1 MFQRPRYARG
11 STARQKR
18 IPLRA
23 LSTGCYLMRAS
34 AFLAFN
40 YVRLTYRGLTSLTLH
55 EARHDRPL
63 EVRKRGWTN
72 ADRGRSVII
81 QPELLPAAL
90 SLELTGMPVIRHPVS
105 WPNLYGLSVRRKSIF
120 LFISIDLENLEDGW
134 IWTKDSLA
142 FNFK

>member
-1 MFQRPRYARG
+1 MFQRHGPRYERG

-81 QPELLPAAL
+81 QPELPPPLCR
-90 SLELTGMPVIRHPVS
+90 STKLTGMPVIAIRFPGRTCTAF
-105 WPNLYGLSVRRKSIF
+105 LYIHGDAPPRKSI
-120 LFISIDLENLEDGW
+120 
-134 IWTKDSLA
+134 
-142 FNFK
+142 